1 LSKQLRHLGEHGPGR
16 GSGKKRLAHGE
27 DALEDTRVLFATLA
41 DRGGIREQL
50 TEAVATPKCH
60 KCRCL
65 QQTVE
70 TLETSSPDSTTL
82 PMSGAS

>member
-41 DRGGIREQL
+41 DR
-50 TEAVATPKCH
+50 ATRHP
-60 KCRCL
+60 
-65 QQTVE
+65 
-70 TLETSSPDSTTL
+70 
-82 PMSGAS
+82 